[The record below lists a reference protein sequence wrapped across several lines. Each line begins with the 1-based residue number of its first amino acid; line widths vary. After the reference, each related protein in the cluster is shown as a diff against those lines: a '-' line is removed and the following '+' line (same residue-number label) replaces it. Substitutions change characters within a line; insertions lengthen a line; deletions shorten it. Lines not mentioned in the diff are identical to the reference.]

1 MAGSPDVTVR
11 PAVLTFTAQNWDQA
25 QTVTVS
31 AAQDADAENDA
42 ATVSHAVS
50 GGGYGSV
57 TAPDV
62 EVKVEDLIEPGIEVS
77 ATALTVPEGDS
88 RTYTVVLGSQPAG
101 PVTVTPSVAGSP
113 DVTVRPAVLTF
124 TAQNWDR
131 AQTVTVSAAQDAD
144 AENDAATV
152 SHAVSGGDY
161 SSVTAPDVEV
171 TVEDLIEPGIEVSAT
186 ALTVPEGDSR
196 TYTVVL
202 GSQPVGP
209 VTVTPSVAGSPD
221 VTVRPA
227 VLTFTAQNWDQA
239 QTVTVSAAQ
248 DADAEND
255 AATVSH
261 AVSGGG
267 YGSVTAPD
275 VEVKVEDDDE
285 QGVRISATALTVP
298 EGDSRTYTVA
308 LRSQPAGPVTVTPSV
323 AGSADVTVSGALT
336 FTAQNWNQAQ
346 TVTVSAAQDADA
358 ANDAATVSHA
368 VSGGG
373 YGSVTVPDVA
383 VTVEDDDTAS
393 TAVALTVSPGTVN
406 EDAGAAAIAV
416 TGTLNEATRTSDTA
430 VTVSVSAGTAS
441 TGDFAA
447 VPDFTLTIAA
457 GRTSGTAT
465 FMLTPVNDSIDEPDE
480 TIVVEGTSPGLEVTA
495 ATVSIVN
502 EDSMPKAWIARFG
515 RTVAEQVLKAADI
528 RMSALPRPGVE
539 AHVAGH
545 RVGNAGTAADG
556 AVPWTGAG
564 QAAGQVAGRSLSG
577 WPGRQNDPALRSG
590 FGSRPVTGHDLL
602 TGSSFS
608 LTKGTEGGGLI
619 SLWGRGAMTR
629 FNGRE
634 DRVSLDGE
642 VTNGMLG
649 ADWTWG
655 DATAGLILSHSRGT
669 GAYRGTSDS
678 GSVSSYLNGFF
689 PWGRYALNERLTVWG
704 VAGYGVGELTLTP
717 DGETPVRT
725 DLDLAMFAAGLR
737 GALAQASETA
747 GMDLAWKADG
757 LIVRTSAAGT
767 HRFAAAKA
775 DVTRLRLALEGSRPF
790 RLEGGATLT
799 PGFEI
804 GARHDGG
811 DAETGFGV
819 DIGGGLSWVHPASGI
834 SAEVSGR
841 GLLTHD
847 SRSFRNFGISGSFAW
862 DPDPASNR
870 GPSLS
875 LRQTAGGAA
884 AGGMDALLGRETLAG
899 LAANDN
905 GSGLQNRRL
914 ELRLGYGFSAF
925 GDRFTSTPEIGF
937 GLSNAGRDY
946 RLGWRLS
953 RMPGDGGSLGLS
965 VEARRRE
972 SAGESVPPEHE
983 VRFGL
988 AARF

>member
-1 MAGSPDVTVR
+1 M
-11 PAVLTFTAQNWDQA
+11 
-25 QTVTVS
+25 TVS

-50 GGGYGSV
+50 GGGY
-57 TAPDV
+57 D
-62 EVKVEDLIEPGIEVS
+62 
-77 ATALTVPEGDS
+77 
-88 RTYTVVLGSQPAG
+88 
-101 PVTVTPSVAGSP
+101 
-113 DVTVRPAVLTF
+113 
-124 TAQNWDR
+124 
-131 AQTVTVSAAQDAD
+131 
-144 AENDAATV
+144 
-152 SHAVSGGDY
+152 
-161 SSVTAPDVEV
+161 
-171 TVEDLIEPGIEVSAT
+171 
-186 ALTVPEGDSR
+186 
-196 TYTVVL
+196 
-202 GSQPVGP
+202 
-209 VTVTPSVAGSPD
+209 
-221 VTVRPA
+221 
-227 VLTFTAQNWDQA
+227 
-239 QTVTVSAAQ
+239 
-248 DADAEND
+248 
-255 AATVSH
+255 
-261 AVSGGG
+261 
-267 YGSVTAPD
+267 
-275 VEVKVEDDDE
+275 
-285 QGVRISATALTVP
+285 
-298 EGDSRTYTVA
+298 
-308 LRSQPAGPVTVTPSV
+308 
-323 AGSADVTVSGALT
+323 
-336 FTAQNWNQAQ
+336 
-346 TVTVSAAQDADA
+346 
-358 ANDAATVSHA
+358 
-368 VSGGG
+368 
-373 YGSVTVPDVA
+373 SVTVPDVA

-430 VTVSVSAGTAS
+430 VTVTVSAGTAS

-465 FMLTPVNDSIDEPDE
+465 FMLTPVDDSIDEPDE

-642 VTNGMLG
+642 VTSGMLG
-649 ADWTWG
+649 ADWTW
-655 DATAGLILSHSRGT
+655 DDTTAGLILSHSRGV
-669 GAYRGTSDS
+669 GGYRGASDS
-678 GSVSSYLNGFF
+678 GSVSSFLNGFF